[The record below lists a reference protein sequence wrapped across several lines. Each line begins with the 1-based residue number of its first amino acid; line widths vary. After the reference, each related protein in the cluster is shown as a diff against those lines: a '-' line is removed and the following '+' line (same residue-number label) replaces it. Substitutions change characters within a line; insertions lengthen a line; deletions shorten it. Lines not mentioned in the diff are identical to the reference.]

1 MKSLHLRSLAALAAG
16 ALLLAGCTENKPAQE
31 GAASSGA
38 SGASNALNVTST
50 NDDCQVSAPPHP
62 PATSHSPSRMMVP
75 RSPNSTSWPPTG
87 SVSSQSVRTFAP
99 GATADLTVSLQPG
112 DYFTACKPGM
122 RGTNVGK
129 TAFKVTGDPVE
140 LSGDDQALFDK
151 AVQDYVDFVK
161 NEVSALVPKTDEFAK
176 AYMAGDDEKA
186 KQMFA
191 STRVHY
197 ERIEPIAE
205 ALGVLDPRIDY
216 REINYLAEADQFKED
231 DPTFTEWLGFHRI
244 EKDLWAPAAD
254 AVQPDGTSAM
264 EGWSPSTPE
273 DRKRIGEA
281 LIADVN
287 KLQETVS
294 DPNFI
299 KDQGVSISTV
309 SNGASGLLEEI
320 STNKVTGEENWW
332 SHYDL
337 WDFQANLQG
346 AKIAFDLVAPI
357 AERKGEEGKALV
369 AQINTEFGKLQSL
382 LDQYG
387 SLDAGYVLYDK
398 VTSDQQKELSD
409 QINATR
415 EPLSKLTATVLGI
428 Q

>member
-1 MKSLHLRSLAALAAG
+1 
-16 ALLLAGCTENKPAQE
+16 
-31 GAASSGA
+31 
-38 SGASNALNVTST
+38 
-50 NDDCQVSAPPHP
+50 
-62 PATSHSPSRMMVP
+62 
-75 RSPNSTSWPPTG
+75 
-87 SVSSQSVRTFAP
+87 
-99 GATADLTVSLQPG
+99 
-112 DYFTACKPGM
+112 
-122 RGTNVGK
+122 
-129 TAFKVTGDPVE
+129 
-140 LSGDDQALFDK
+140 
-151 AVQDYVDFVK
+151 
-161 NEVSALVPKTDEFAK
+161 
-176 AYMAGDDEKA
+176 
-186 KQMFA
+186 
-191 STRVHY
+191 
-197 ERIEPIAE
+197 
-205 ALGVLDPRIDY
+205 
-216 REINYLAEADQFKED
+216 
-231 DPTFTEWLGFHRI
+231 
-244 EKDLWAPAAD
+244 
-254 AVQPDGTSAM
+254 M